1 VLEIVFVYI
10 PMRLRAPWWKSV

>member
-1 VLEIVFVYI
+1 VYI